1 LLIKF
6 IIAFLAAKAPL
17 RARQPLKPVG
27 LRQIKPLPWRS
38 DVTILI
44 LIRDKDKKIAV
55 RATAI

>member
-1 LLIKF
+1 MKF

-55 RATAI
+55 RATAN